1 MLNNAKDDE
10 QLSKK
15 SAKPEKKRKKT
26 ENDIA
31 ILG

>member
-10 QLSKK
+10 KLSKK
-15 SAKPEKKRKKT
+15 SAKPEKKM

-31 ILG
+31 IPG

>member
-15 SAKPEKKRKKT
+15 SAKPEKKKKM